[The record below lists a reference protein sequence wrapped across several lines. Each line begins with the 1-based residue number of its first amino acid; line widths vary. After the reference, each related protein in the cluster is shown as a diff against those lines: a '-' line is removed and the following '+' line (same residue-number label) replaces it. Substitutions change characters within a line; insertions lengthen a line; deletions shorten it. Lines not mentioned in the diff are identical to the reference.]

1 MNHLSSA
8 QWDCFI
14 RDKSLR
20 VLQDPAYRAFLT
32 PLIPTVEP
40 ERVLGVRTPT
50 LRALA
55 RRLWREEQNWC
66 AQFMAELPH
75 FYFEENMLHA
85 FLIEQEKDFHTALAY
100 TQAFLPHIDN
110 WATCDSFSPPV
121 FKKNPEAL
129 YPIALAWSQSPHEYT
144 ARYGIGMLMKHFL
157 DKHFRPKVLAH
168 VAAIQREEY
177 YIRMMVAWFFAEAL
191 AKQLDNALPYLQSHQ
206 LETWTH
212 NKAIQKAID
221 SRRISPATKAEL
233 RALRRKQ

>member
-1 MNHLSSA
+1 MDDPFSNP
-8 QWDCFI
+8 QDCSN
-14 RDKSLR
+14 RDKSLHA
-20 VLQDPAYRAFLT
+20 LQDPAYRAFIT

-55 RRLWREEQNWC
+55 KRLWREEQNGC
-66 AQFMAELPH
+66 ARFMAELPH

-85 FLIEQEKDFHTALAY
+85 FFIEQEKDFHTALAY

-110 WATCDSFSPPV
+110 WATCDSFSPKV

-129 YPIALAWSQSPHEYT
+129 YPIALAWIQSPHEYT
-144 ARYGIGMLMKHFL
+144 ARYGIGILMKHFL
-157 DKHFRPKVLAH
+157 DKHFRHEVLEH

-177 YIRMMVAWFFAEAL
+177 YVRMMVAWFFAEAL
-191 AKQLDNALPYLQSHQ
+191 AKQLDDTLPYLQSHQ

-212 NKAIQKAID
+212 NKAIQKAIE
-221 SRRISPATKAEL
+221 SRLISPATKAEL
-233 RALRRKQ
+233 RALRRKP

>member
-1 MNHLSSA
+1 MDDPCSNP
-8 QWDCFI
+8 QDCSN
-14 RDKSLR
+14 RDKSLYA
-20 VLQDPAYRAFLT
+20 LQDPAYRAFLIR
-32 PLIPTVEP
+32 LIPTVEP
-40 ERVLGVRTPT
+40 ERVLGARTPT

-55 RRLWREEQNWC
+55 RRLWYEEQNWC

-129 YPIALAWSQSPHEYT
+129 YPIAIAWSQSPHEYT

-157 DKHFRPKVLAH
+157 GKHFRPEVLEH

-177 YIRMMVAWFFAEAL
+177 YVRMMVAWFFAEAL
-191 AKQLDNALPYLQSHQ
+191 SKQLEDTLPYLQTHQ

-212 NKAIQKAID
+212 NKAIQKAIE
-221 SRRISPATKAEL
+221 SHRVSPAIKTEL
-233 RALRRKQ
+233 RTLRRKP

>member
-8 QWDCFI
+8 QWDWFI
-14 RDKSLR
+14 HDKSLCA
-20 VLQDPAYRAFLT
+20 LQDPAYRAFIM

-40 ERVLGVRTPT
+40 ERVLGVRIPT

-55 RRLWREEQNWC
+55 RRLWHEEQNWR

-100 TQAFLPHIDN
+100 TQAFLPYIDN
-110 WATCDSFSPPV
+110 WATCDSFSPQV

-129 YPIALAWSQSPHEYT
+129 YPIAIAWRQSPHEYT
-144 ARYGIGMLMKHFL
+144 ARYGIGMLMKYFL
-157 DKHFRPKVLAH
+157 DKHFRPEVLAH
-168 VAAIQREEY
+168 VASIQREEY
-177 YIRMMVAWFFAEAL
+177 YVRMMVAWLFTEAL
-191 AKQLDNALPYLQSHQ
+191 AKQLDDTLPCLQSHQ

-221 SRRISPATKAEL
+221 SCRISPAIKTVL
-233 RALRRKQ
+233 RPLRRKQ